1 MAVRGAGVD
10 ALALGRTPAE
20 PRQVG
25 FGSRFVQEDQL
36 GRVPARLL
44 FAPAPACPDD
54 VGTGLLAGAECLF
67 LYVSPIFAKTT
78 LIACNEHLSPVAARS
93 S

>member
-1 MAVRGAGVD
+1 MHAI
-10 ALALGRTPAE
+10 ALGRAPAK
-20 PRQVG
+20 PGQVG
-25 FGSRFVQEDQL
+25 LGSRFIQEYQL
-36 GRVPARLL
+36 GRVPTRLL

-54 VGTGLLAGAECLF
+54 VGTVLLAGAECLF

-78 LIACNEHLSPVAARS
+78 LIACKEHFSPVAARS